1 MIYPHELRQM
11 SEARRVDAVNLYQRG
26 RYDAA
31 MYVAGYAVELALK
44 ARICETLSWSWFPST
59 SAEFSSYRSLQTHD
73 LKVLLEF
80 SGIKNRV
87 NSERADAWKA
97 VKVWGPDWR
106 YLPVNSANNDTC
118 SKMIDA
124 VAALLEVI

>member
-1 MIYPHELRQM
+1 MIYTDELRRM
-11 SEARRVDAVNLYQRG
+11 SEARKADADTLYQGR

-31 MYVAGYAVELALK
+31 MYLAGYAVELALK
-44 ARICETLSWSWFPST
+44 ARICETLGWSWFPSST
-59 SAEFSSYRSLQTHD
+59 AEFRDYRSLQTHD

-87 NSERADAWKA
+87 NAERADAWKA
-97 VKVWGPDWR
+97 VKGWGPDWR
-106 YLPVNSANNDTC
+106 YLPVNSAKDDTC

-124 VAALLEVI
+124 VAALLEII